1 MSGPEAPE
9 RRQPGV
15 QFFQRRRG
23 EAVQSALGIHLRLHE
38 AGVTQYPEVLRD
50 RRLRHAELT
59 LDLTD
64 RLLGGRQQ
72 AQDRAPVWLRDDL
85 EYRIHALNIPTGE
98 YACQGILKAARK
110 A

>member
-1 MSGPEAPE
+1 LLATFAARAASSSICLPSRGCRLSHSVEVAFERIHVSGPKPPE

-15 QFFQRRRG
+15 QFLQRRRG

-64 RLLGGRQQ
+64 RLL
-72 AQDRAPVWLRDDL
+72 
-85 EYRIHALNIPTGE
+85 
-98 YACQGILKAARK
+98 
-110 A
+110 